1 MAASLPSPS
10 MADVQALLEATF
22 GHRTLRPGQEVIIR
36 AALERRD
43 ILAVMPTG
51 AGKSLTYQLPAL
63 LADGLTLVVSPL
75 IALMSDQVAALQA
88 RGVRAEMLSSAQEDA
103 TQQHILGEL
112 ASLRLLY
119 VAPERLVNPEVRTR
133 LQGMRLERLVVDEA
147 HCVSQWGHDFRPDY
161 RSLGH
166 IRQRLGA
173 PPVTALTATATPA
186 VREDIARV
194 LELRDPRIIVT
205 GFDRP
210 NLRYA
215 VWRASCEAA
224 KPALLDVFLQRQRG
238 AGIVYVGTRRE
249 AEALS
254 ARLRR
259 QGRRASHY
267 HAGRPATE
275 RSQVQAAFMRGQLEL
290 IVATNAFGMGVDK
303 ANVRFVV
310 HTRLPA
316 SLEAYYQEAGRAGR
330 DGRPANCLLLYTPQ
344 DVELHRYLIERSS
357 PSALDLKRL
366 YLYLRNVPRDKPL
379 TVATLTRRLD
389 LEAGKLKSAL
399 RELARQGV
407 VHYRGG
413 DASERVTLAA
423 PYDRTTPPFEASEL
437 EARKAQR
444 LKRLEQM
451 LAFADTFRCRRTQLL
466 AYFADASPLSPCR
479 CDVCDPAAGAPLSRD
494 DLAVLTL
501 LADEPKTISELCA
514 RLVAG
519 PLEGWT
525 PGDAGLHVA
534 HLEAK
539 RLIERRGTRLS
550 LTVKGREATRPSC
563 SQEAPETL
571 EASCLQ
577 RYLAG
582 EAPEVIAQ
590 ALGVSP
596 AKVTRTL
603 FALWRE
609 GKLPLGRLVRPGVK
623 ARVEEAV
630 AEHGA
635 SRLARLKAALPDVS
649 ELEIRVVLESGERA

>member
-1 MAASLPSPS
+1 
-10 MADVQALLEATF
+10 MADVQQLLESTF
-22 GHRTLRPGQEVIIR
+22 GHRTLRPGQEAIIR

-43 ILAVMPTG
+43 VLAVMPTG

-88 RGVRAEMLSSAQEDA
+88 RGVRAEMLSSAQDERA
-103 TQQHILGEL
+103 QQRVLNGL
-112 ASLRLLY
+112 AQLRLLY
-119 VAPERLVNPEVRTR
+119 VAPERLANPEVRTR
-133 LQGMRLERLVVDEA
+133 LQGVRLVRLVVDEA

-161 RSLGH
+161 RSLSR
-166 IRQRLGA
+166 IRQSLGA

-194 LELRDPRIIVT
+194 LELRDPSVIVT

-210 NLRYA
+210 NLRYL

-224 KPALLDVFLQRQRG
+224 KPALLDAFLARQRG

-249 AEALS
+249 AETLVEHLQQS
-254 ARLRR
+254 
-259 QGRRASHY
+259 GKRASYY
-267 HAGRPATE
+267 HAGRPAAE
-275 RSQVQAAFMRGQLEL
+275 RSQVQAAFMRGRLEL

-303 ANVRFVV
+303 ANVRFVI
-310 HTRLPA
+310 HMRLPA

-330 DGRPANCLLLYTPQ
+330 DGRPASCLLLYTPE
-344 DVELHRYLIERSS
+344 DVTLQRYLIERSS

-366 YLYLRNVPRDKPL
+366 YLYLRNVPAEGTL

-413 DASERVTLAA
+413 DASERVALAA
-423 PYDRTTPPFEASEL
+423 PYDRTTPRFEASEL
-437 EARKAQR
+437 EAHKAQR
-444 LKRLEQM
+444 LKLLEQM
-451 LAFADTFRCRRTQLL
+451 LAFADTPRCRRTQLL
-466 AYFADASPLSPCR
+466 AYFADASLPSPCR
-479 CDVCDPAAGAPLSRD
+479 CDVCDPEARAPLSRD
-494 DLAVLTL
+494 DLAVLVSL
-501 LADEPKTISELCA
+501 SEAPKTVSELSTQ
-514 RLVAG
+514 LLTG
-519 PLEGWT
+519 PLVGYSPDDTE
-525 PGDAGLHVA
+525 LHLA
-534 HLEAK
+534 HLEK
-539 RLIERRGTRLS
+539 RGLLERRGMRLS
-550 LTVKGREATRPSC
+550 LSASGREALLRSRRN
-563 SQEAPETL
+563 APDGL
-571 EASCLQ
+571 VDACLQ
-577 RYLAG
+577 RFLAG
-582 EAPEVIAQ
+582 ETPEAIAQ

-603 FALWRE
+603 LELWRE
-609 GKLPLGRLVRPGVK
+609 GKVPPGRLLRPGVRAK
-623 ARVEEAV
+623 VEKAV

-649 ELEIRVVLESGERA
+649 ELEIRAVLESGDRT